1 VNKFV
6 AALVLAS
13 LCLAA
18 CGTQS
23 VASAMQNWVKQ
34 SAFRQNLPVLLKD
47 VRISATQLRS
57 TGPAGNNLHT
67 VCAVLDVDTESAN
80 ASLPTPDTQ
89 ATNLLSKAYNDFGS
103 GANRCYD
110 ANSSVSARAAALA
123 WLSRGVAEL
132 SEATARIN
140 VATGHAP

>member
-1 VNKFV
+1 VNRVV
-6 AALVLAS
+6 AVLVIAG

-23 VASAMQNWVKQ
+23 MASAMQNWVNQ
-34 SAFRQNLPVLLKD
+34 SAFRQNMPVLLKD
-47 VRISATQLRS
+47 VRHSATQLRRG
-57 TGPAGNNLHT
+57 GPAGNNLHT

-80 ASLPTPDTQ
+80 ASLPTPDAQ
-89 ATNLLSKAYNDFGS
+89 ATNLLSKAYDDFGA

-110 ANSSVSARAAALA
+110 ANSSTNARAAALT
-123 WLSRGVAEL
+123 WLSRGVALL

-140 VATGHAP
+140 VATGRAP

>member
-1 VNKFV
+1 VNKVV
-6 AALVLAS
+6 AALVLAG

-23 VASAMQNWVKQ
+23 MASAMQNWINQ
-34 SAFRQNLPVLLKD
+34 SAFRQNIPVLMKD
-47 VRISATQLRS
+47 VRNSATQLRRS
-57 TGPAGNNLHT
+57 APAGNNLHT

-80 ASLPTPDTQ
+80 ASLPTPDAQ
-89 ATNLLSKAYNDFGS
+89 ATNLLSKAYNDFGA

-110 ANSSVSARAAALA
+110 ANASTSARAAALT
-123 WLSRGVAEL
+123 WLSRGVATL

-140 VATGHAP
+140 VASGRAP